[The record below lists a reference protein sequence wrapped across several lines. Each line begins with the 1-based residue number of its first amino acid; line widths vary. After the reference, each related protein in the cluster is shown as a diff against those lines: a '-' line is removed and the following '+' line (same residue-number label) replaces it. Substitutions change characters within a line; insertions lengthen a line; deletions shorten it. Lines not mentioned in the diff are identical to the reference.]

1 MYEIQKNVT
10 RLDNG
15 QPTFF
20 LDLSEAKEVKR
31 KFGKNKLNIFSPN
44 RDSEKIIYYL
54 DREPEVLLY
63 EIKCSNELRH
73 QDILGT
79 MYSLNISKEMY
90 GDIILNDG
98 RYFIYILKLFQNYF
112 EMNFTKVRN
121 SKIELIELDLDYLK
135 DYERAYE
142 ELELIVSSERIDT
155 IVSHLSGT
163 SRAMIKEKVK
173 DKEILLNNELL
184 KNLSYT
190 LKENDTF
197 SIRKIGKFKYIGI
210 IKTTKSGNYIV
221 KILKYI

>member
-31 KFGKNKLNIFSPN
+31 KFGKNRLNVFSPN

-54 DREPEVLLY
+54 EREPEVLLY